1 VSRPTKLT
9 AEIQDA
15 FIKALMVGAPPETA
29 ARKAGFSPPTMYRWL
44 RGTSPEQ
51 LAFREAHDQA
61 LAEVESRLAMTL
73 FKASLTQPRWALEL
87 LTRRFPARWGRPQA
101 IVVDA
106 PAYDSGPA
114 EAVVVLRPELV
125 ATLVPQLLAAGRA
138 VSGRSTTEALDIGE
152 FEDDGFPD
160 EPDGSDA
167 EPTAEVPES

>member
-1 VSRPTKLT
+1 MSRPTKLT

-15 FIKALMVGAPPETA
+15 YVKVLMVGTPPETA
-29 ARKAGFSPPTMYRWL
+29 ARKAGFSEATLYRWL
-44 RGTSPEQ
+44 RGSSPDQ
-51 LAFREAHDQA
+51 LAFRDAHDQA

-101 IVVDA
+101 IVVDE

-167 EPTAEVPES
+167 ERSAEVPES